1 MVSRHPYPVQRRIV
15 HFGFGVL
22 LLLASGCLLESG
34 DSDRYGFQD
43 RGHEVPGFS
52 GENAREFVE
61 AQLQWGPR
69 VPGSDAHQQTLEW
82 LEETLSSYAGPASV
96 YRQHF
101 EVTGYEGDSLELSN
115 LLASFSPE
123 KTDRILLAAH
133 WDSRPRAEEDPDR
146 PDDPILG
153 ADDGGSGVAVLLEL
167 ARHFSEYPPPIGVD
181 LLLFDGED
189 YGHPGDLDFYFLG
202 SRYWSQNP
210 PVPGYRPR
218 FGILLD
224 MVGGEEAVFPKERY
238 SLQYA
243 PALTDAVWDLADELG
258 YGESFPDRPGAYV
271 SDDHLM
277 VNRYTEI
284 PMINIIHHRATDQG
298 SAIFPPWWH
307 SHEDTLDIIDPA
319 TLEMTGQLLLELI
332 YNRLGT

>member
-1 MVSRHPYPVQRRIV
+1 MLLLC
-15 HFGFGVL
+15 GLLVL
-22 LLLASGCLLESG
+22 LLSGCQTESKEDG
-34 DSDRYGFQD
+34 PFGFQD
-43 RGHEVPGFS
+43 RGEKVPLFS
-52 GENAREFVE
+52 GSEAYDYVE

-69 VPGSDAHQQTLEW
+69 VPGSDAHHRTLDW
-82 LEETLSSYAGPASV
+82 LEETLESYAGDQSV
-96 YRQHF
+96 YRQSF
-101 EVTGYEGDSLELSN
+101 QVTGYEGDSFELSN
-115 LLASFSPE
+115 LLASFAPE
-123 KTDRILLAAH
+123 NRDRILLAAH

-146 PDDPILG
+146 PEDPILG
-153 ADDGGSGVAVLLEL
+153 ADDGGSGVAVLLAL
-167 ARHFSEYPPPIGVD
+167 ARHFSENPPPIGVD

-189 YGHPGDLDFYFLG
+189 YGHSGDLDFYFLG

-210 PVPGYRPR
+210 PVPDYRPR

-243 PALTDAVWDLADELG
+243 PELTNAVWDLAQELG
-258 YGESFPDRPGAYV
+258 YEEAFPDRPGAHV
-271 SDDHLM
+271 SDDHLI

-307 SHEDTLDIIDPA
+307 THDDTLEIIDPS
-319 TLEMTGQLLLELI
+319 TLQMTGQLLLELI
-332 YNRLGT
+332 YNRLSP